1 MTQTTDLRLSVI
13 LPVRNG
19 QAHLHHSLNC
29 LAEQLSEEDELFV
42 INDASEDSTPEV
54 IKSFICQFN
63 RLHIITNHR
72 PMGPAA
78 ARNVG
83 LNAARGKF
91 VAFLDHDDLWPSGRV
106 ARHLESLE
114 SHPEI
119 YGVVGKT
126 NYEFEEAVSERA
138 FVFKNG
144 GSAIH
149 HVHLGAATFRSE
161 VFKSVGGLNE
171 SLRYSED
178 HELFL
183 RIREQGYQIYFDPEV
198 SLRYRVHGGNMSL
211 DKSLHELGLFR
222 ILRDSIKRRHNQG
235 NMKQLPKF
243 GN

>member
-19 QAHLHHSLNC
+19 QAHLDQSLRC
-29 LAEQLSEEDELFV
+29 LAEQLSGDDELFV
-42 INDASEDSTPEV
+42 INDGSKDATSQV
-54 IKSFICQFN
+54 INSFSAQFN
-63 RLHIITNHR
+63 HLQVITNHQ
-72 PMGPAA
+72 PIGPAA

-83 LNAARGKF
+83 LKVAQGEF
-91 VAFLDHDDLWPSGRV
+91 VAFLDHDDLWPAGKV
-106 ARHLESLE
+106 KRHLNYLQ

-119 YGVVGKT
+119 SAVVGKT
-126 NYEFEEAVSERA
+126 NYEFEEAMNERA
-138 FVFKNG
+138 FAFKNG
-144 GSAIH
+144 SSALH
-149 HVHLGAATFRSE
+149 HVHLGAATFRSA
-161 VFKSVGGLNE
+161 VFKSLGGFNE

-183 RIREQGYQIYFDPEV
+183 RIREQGHQIHFDPEV

-222 ILRDSIKRRHNQG
+222 ILRDSIKRRQNQG